1 MLELYSPA
9 GDDKSRLEVRIFPT
23 VAFYKKDSQE
33 SIKFSLDQIKS
44 KKELIEQGFDLQRGY
59 EIFVDSDK
67 DEEMVLDR
75 LKKKGIEVG
84 NLKRTILDN
93 SQPVKGKQI
102 RTLSKSTID
111 QIILRSI
118 AKISFN
124 YLAKTARKSFV
135 LSTCFDE
142 IREYIR
148 YGKKKEERLVTISRK
163 PILAD
168 EIVSFRKTD
177 GHLVLVEWGDKNNLK
192 IIGKVSLFNKLNYEI
207 ILCKFFKGIIRE
219 IASGHHFD
227 IHSRQL
233 TPLEYIK
240 T

>member
-1 MLELYSPA
+1 
-9 GDDKSRLEVRIFPT
+9 VRTFPT
-23 VAFYKKDSQE
+23 VGFYKKNSQE
-33 SIKFSLDQIKS
+33 SIKFPFDQIKS
-44 KKELIEQGFDLQRGY
+44 KKELIEQGFDLQKGY
-59 EIFVDSDK
+59 EIFVNSDK

-75 LKKKGIEVG
+75 LKKKGIEIG
-84 NLKRTILDN
+84 NRKRAIPDT
-93 SQPVKGKQI
+93 SQPITGKQI
-102 RTLSKSTID
+102 KTLSKSTID

-124 YLAKTARKSFV
+124 YLAKTAGKSFV
-135 LSTCFDE
+135 LSSCFNE

-148 YGKKKEERLVTISRK
+148 YGKKREERLVTISRK

-168 EIVSFRKTD
+168 EIVTFRKTD
-177 GHLVLVEWGDKNNLK
+177 GHLVLVQWGDKNNLK
-192 IIGKVSLFNKLNYEI
+192 IIGKVSLFNKLNYKV

-233 TPLEYIK
+233 EPLEYIK